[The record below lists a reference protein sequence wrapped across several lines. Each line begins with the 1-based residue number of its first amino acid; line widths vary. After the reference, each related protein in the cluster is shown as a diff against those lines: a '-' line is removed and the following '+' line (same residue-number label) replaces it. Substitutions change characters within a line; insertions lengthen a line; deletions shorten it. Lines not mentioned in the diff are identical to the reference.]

1 MDFLQISDDLV
12 SDLLHVR
19 LISIITLFVLPKALF
34 GCELWHNMSRSDMRQ
49 LEIAHHFCL
58 KHSHG
63 LQHDTRSDMVE
74 GMPTSISS
82 SSRSSAQSSE
92 QHRPQT

>member
-49 LEIAHHFCL
+49 LEIAHH
-58 KHSHG
+58 SHG